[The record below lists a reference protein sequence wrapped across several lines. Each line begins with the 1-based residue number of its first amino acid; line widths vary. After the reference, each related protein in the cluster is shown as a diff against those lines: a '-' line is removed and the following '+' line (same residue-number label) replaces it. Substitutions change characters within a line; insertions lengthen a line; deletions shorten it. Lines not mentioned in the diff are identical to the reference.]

1 MSRVNGLVL
10 LQFGWC
16 APLGATPAL
25 TGRPRWPPVK
35 ANAHPTGRRTVL
47 ITSGQVA
54 SRRTGGVGQPR
65 PGGPGAAAP
74 YPGGTGKSNGLSKL
88 RSRLRRRLLCRP

>member
-25 TGRPRWPPVK
+25 TGRPRWQPVK
-35 ANAHPTGRRTVL
+35 ANAHPTGRV
-47 ITSGQVA
+47 
-54 SRRTGGVGQPR
+54 PH
-65 PGGPGAAAP
+65 
-74 YPGGTGKSNGLSKL
+74 
-88 RSRLRRRLLCRP
+88 